1 MGLLDTIRQAL
12 GLAAEADATRAA
24 DPEDLFA
31 LSTAHVTMEAE
42 LDYVPGGEAALCFSG
57 VDSTAFSAARDEV
70 DAVLHAGETETG
82 TAFEF
87 RTDAHGYDWV
97 VLADDDF
104 EDLVTSAH
112 FAADT
117 MIESGFGSRLLA
129 AVFAFDH
136 ARTGAT
142 VHWVYSFRR
151 GRFYPFAPESGR
163 ERDSAAEF
171 KLESVL
177 DGELTLETDK
187 GYWYPLWPE
196 GDAYPWGV
204 PLADAAGERA
214 TEQE

>member
-31 LSTAHVTMEAE
+31 LSTAYVTMEAE
-42 LDYVPGGEAALCFSG
+42 LDYEPAGEAALCFSG
-57 VDSTAFSAARDEV
+57 VDSTAFAAARDEV
-70 DAVLHAGETETG
+70 DAVLDAGEAETG

-97 VLADDDF
+97 VLADEDF

-117 MIESGFGSRLLA
+117 MIEAGFGSRLLA
-129 AVFAFDH
+129 AAFAFDH
-136 ARTGAT
+136 TRTGAT
-142 VHWVYSFRR
+142 GYWLYSFRR
-151 GRFYPFAPESGR
+151 GSYYPFVPSGGR
-163 ERDSAAEF
+163 ERDSSAEF

-177 DGELTLETDK
+177 DGELTVEDDK

-196 GDAYPWGV
+196 GDAYPWGR
-204 PLADAAGERA
+204 PLAAERERE
-214 TEQE
+214 TN